1 MADLDLVKELAR
13 AADYLAVFCTTR
25 PDSTVHASLVK
36 AGILDDAEDGEPSV
50 GIVVAGSAIKLE
62 HLRRSKTATV
72 VFKDG
77 WRWVAV
83 GGPARLEGPDHPP
96 PTGSRQVADVVRDVY
111 RSAGGTHDDW
121 DAFDRVMAEDR
132 RCAVFVKAHDIFGN
146 G

>member
-1 MADLDLVKELAR
+1 M
-13 AADYLAVFCTTR
+13 
-25 PDSTVHASLVK
+25 HASLVK
-36 AGILDDAEDGEPSV
+36 AGVLDDPEDGEPSIS
-50 GIVVAGSAIKLE
+50 IVVGGNAIKLE

-83 GGPARLEGPDHPP
+83 GGPARLEGPDDPP
-96 PTGSRQVADVVRDVY
+96 PAGSRQVSDVVRDVY

-121 DAFDRVMAEDR
+121 EAFDRVMAEDR
-132 RCAVFVKAHDIFGN
+132 RCAVFVKALDIISN

>member
-1 MADLDLVKELAR
+1 MADLDLVKELAL
-13 AADYLAVFCTTR
+13 ADDYLAVLCTTR
-25 PDSTVHASLVK
+25 RDSTVHARLVK
-36 AGILDDAEDGEPSV
+36 AGILDDPEDGELSV

-77 WRWVAV
+77 WQWAAV
-83 GGPARLEGPDHPP
+83 TGPARLEGPDDPM
-96 PTGSRQVADVVRDVY
+96 PTGSRRVADVVRDVY

-121 DAFDRVMAEDR
+121 EAFDRVMAEDR
-132 RCAVFVKAHDIFGN
+132 RCAVFVKALDIISN